1 MMRAKKGFTLVEILL
16 ALLLVTIGLFPLL
29 IVISSALSSSGG
41 TLTRSSALDLAQAKM
56 EEIENTSFDNI
67 LSAPKNVIPDFPA
80 YKQEV
85 QVTNPQPNLKDF
97 KVILY
102 WYEKGTEKNLSLETL
117 ITK

>member
-1 MMRAKKGFTLVEILL
+1 MRAKKGFTLVEILL

-41 TLTRSSALDLAQAKM
+41 TFTQSSALDLAQSKM
-56 EEIENTSFDNI
+56 EEIENTPFDNI
-67 LSAPKNVIPDFPA
+67 LSAAKNVLPDFPA

-85 QVTNPQPNLKDF
+85 QVTNPQSNLKDV

-102 WYEKGTEKNLSLETL
+102 WYDQGVEKNLNLETL